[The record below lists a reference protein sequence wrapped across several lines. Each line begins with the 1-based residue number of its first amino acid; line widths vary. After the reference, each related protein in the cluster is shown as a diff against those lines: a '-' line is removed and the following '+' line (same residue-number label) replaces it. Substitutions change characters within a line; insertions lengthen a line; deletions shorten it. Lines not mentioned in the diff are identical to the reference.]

1 MSKKII
7 ATKEAPA
14 AIGPYSQAVKVDDW
28 LFFSGQIA
36 LDPASGELVAEGVE
50 AETEQVMANIAAV
63 LKAAGVG
70 FDAVV
75 KTTIYL
81 VNLDDFAIVNEIY
94 GRYFDGAAAP
104 ARATVQVAALP
115 RNAVVEIEGIA
126 RGGARLAE

>member
-1 MSKKII
+1 MSKQII
-7 ATKEAPA
+7 STAKAPA
-14 AIGPYSQAVKVDDW
+14 AIGPYSQAVKVNDW

-36 LDPASGELVAEGVE
+36 LDPASGELVAGGVA
-50 AETEQVMANIAAV
+50 AETEQVMANIEAV

-81 VNLDDFAIVNEIY
+81 VNLEDFATVNEIY
-94 GRYFDGAAAP
+94 GRYFHGEIAP

-126 RGGARLAE
+126 RGG

>member
-1 MSKKII
+1 MLKQVI
-7 ATKEAPA
+7 ATAEAPA
-14 AIGPYSQAVKVDDW
+14 AIGPYSQAVKVNDW

-36 LDPASGELVAEGVE
+36 LDPASGELVAGGVA
-50 AETEQVMANIAAV
+50 AETEQVMANIEAV

-70 FDAVV
+70 FEAVV

-81 VNLDDFAIVNEIY
+81 VNLEDFSIVNEIY
-94 GRYFDGAAAP
+94 GRYFRGDIAP

-126 RGGARLAE
+126 RGG